1 MVAPVTEAGIGVWL
15 KNVCSILKKNHD
27 ITLLTSSFPGVKIPC
42 NSIIELPSWKFPNSL
57 YRYMPKLKNLLKSGF
72 FNNFDIIHLHGFSV
86 FATDFILKHKDQI
99 STPVLLSVHGNLQNQ
114 KMNILRKIHD
124 IYALR
129 NKNKIQHIIAVS
141 KAEVDRLIDLG
152 FDKNKITLAYNGVT
166 IKNIERNENT
176 KMILYLGRLAPTKNI
191 ELLLEAFY
199 YSKFKESNLVIAG
212 KDFGSLTMLKK
223 LTQKFNLEQRVS
235 FLGEI
240 SEDKKNCLLSRA
252 SVFVHPSLT
261 DIFSLTLL
269 EAASAGVPC
278 IAFDIKGI
286 NEIFSEEKTGI
297 LVPPNNVMSL
307 SASIDSI
314 LSNPILAS
322 EISENSK
329 KIIPKKFSWDK
340 TVKILETIYR
350 TYQK

>member
-27 ITLLTSSFPGVKIPC
+27 ITLLTSSFPGVEVPC

-57 YRYMPKLKNLLKSGF
+57 YRYMPKLKNLLTSGF

-86 FATDFILKHKDQI
+86 YATDFILKHKDRI
-99 STPVLLSVHGNLQNQ
+99 STPILLSVHGNLQNQ

-141 KAEVDRLIDLG
+141 QAEVDRLIELG

-166 IKNIERNENT
+166 VKNIERHQNEE
-176 KMILYLGRLAPTKNI
+176 MILYLGRLAPTKNI
-191 ELLLEAFY
+191 ELLLEAFHH
-199 YSKFKESNLVIAG
+199 SKFKESNLVIAG
-212 KDFGSLTMLKK
+212 KDFGSLTKLKK
-223 LTQKFNLEQRVS
+223 LTKKFNIEQRVS

-240 SEDKKNCLLSRA
+240 SEDKKYNLLSRA
-252 SVFVHPSLT
+252 SIFVHPSLT

-269 EAASAGVPC
+269 EAASVGVPC
-278 IAFDIKGI
+278 IAFDINGI

-297 LVPPNNVMSL
+297 LVTPNDVMSL
-307 SASIDSI
+307 STSIDLIFSDPI
-314 LSNPILAS
+314 LSS

-350 TYQK
+350 TF